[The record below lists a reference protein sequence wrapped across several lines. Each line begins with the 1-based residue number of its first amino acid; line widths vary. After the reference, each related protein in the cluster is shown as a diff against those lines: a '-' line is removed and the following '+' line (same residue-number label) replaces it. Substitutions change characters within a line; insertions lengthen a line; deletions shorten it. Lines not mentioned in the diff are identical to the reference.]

1 LSRRVFLD
9 ERTVFFEQM
18 RDEFALEKIGRIA
31 HRSIMMAIE
40 TKDVRQ
46 KTHTESCRRNSQP
59 QVVVLPP
66 KPTEFVQII
75 IITAD
80 FDELLSIEHCHR
92 IDIGKLDQHL
102 WVPIEI
108 GKQSFP
114 ITLAA
119 LKTAEH
125 RINSRGAIFDDPPV
139 QLFERAWKHEV
150 VRVHDKGVRR
160 TR

>member
-1 LSRRVFLD
+1 
-9 ERTVFFEQM
+9 M

-46 KTHTESCRRNSQP
+46 KTHTESCPRNSQP

-66 KPTEFVQII
+66 KPTEFVQFI

-80 FDELLSIEHCHR
+80 FDELLSIEHSHR

-108 GKQSFP
+108 GK
-114 ITLAA
+114 
-119 LKTAEH
+119 
-125 RINSRGAIFDDPPV
+125 
-139 QLFERAWKHEV
+139 
-150 VRVHDKGVRR
+150 
-160 TR
+160 